1 MGGFHTS
8 HEHRS
13 DAFFLMTNGGSKGK
27 AGGEL
32 LKRERALL

>member
-13 DAFFLMTNGGSKGK
+13 DAFIPMTNGGSKGK
-27 AGGEL
+27 AGG
-32 LKRERALL
+32 